1 MKIARYILF
10 LGLLHGVADAC
21 TGFLLVYLTFTGSG
35 VTSQQA
41 GLFLLL
47 YNGVAFALQP
57 LFGWGLDLWRH
68 PRRYDRGAAIGMGLI
83 GLALL
88 IAQQIPLMAILV
100 AGSGSAL
107 FHVGAGAMAMSERR
121 ASHCGAFAAP
131 GVMGQAAGMG
141 LALTSL
147 PLLPAFI
154 VFACLMA
161 LALVVTQPPALAIQT
176 ASLDSAPS
184 DSSGTEIDT
193 PAQHNTTAQPT
204 QLQGT
209 LLLLLLAIA
218 LRSSIW
224 TLWQALSANDKLLV
238 VALPLAAGTGKL
250 LGGFLAER
258 WSATRYAVAALALSG
273 PLLMN
278 TRPAPG
284 VSVQTLLTLL
294 GIALLQ
300 SATPGALVAL
310 KTTLPRRPAVAAG
323 LGFGLAIALGGL
335 PDLLHWNPS
344 WNPGWNLNWNLQP
357 WVLPISLA
365 SALLF
370 YAATMNGA
378 HRKGQPA

>member
-21 TGFLLVYLTFTGSG
+21 TGFLIVYLTFAGSG
-35 VTSQQA
+35 VTDQQA
-41 GLFLLL
+41 GFFLLL
-47 YNGVAFALQP
+47 YNGVAFVLQP
-57 LFGWGLDLWRH
+57 LFGWGLDLWCH

-88 IAQQIPLMAILV
+88 IAHQLPLVAIIM

-107 FHVGAGAMAMSERR
+107 FHVGAGAMAISERS

-141 LALTSL
+141 LALTWL

-154 VFACLMA
+154 VFASLMS
-161 LALVVTQPPALAIQT
+161 LILVATRPPALAIQPT
-176 ASLDSAPS
+176 SLHSSAEVEV
-184 DSSGTEIDT
+184 EIDT
-193 PAQHNTTAQPT
+193 PAPNNTTAQPT
-204 QLQGT
+204 HLQGT
-209 LLLLLLAIA
+209 LLFLLLAIA

-258 WSATRYAVAALALSG
+258 WNATRYAVAALALSG

-284 VSVQTLLTLL
+284 VSVQTLFTLL

-344 WNPGWNLNWNLQP
+344 WNQSWNLNWNLQP

-370 YAATMNGA
+370 YAATMNGE